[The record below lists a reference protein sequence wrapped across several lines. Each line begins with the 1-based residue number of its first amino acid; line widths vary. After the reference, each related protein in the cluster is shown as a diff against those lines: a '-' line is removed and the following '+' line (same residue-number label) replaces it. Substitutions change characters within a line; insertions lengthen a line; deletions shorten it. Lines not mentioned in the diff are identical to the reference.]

1 MEHINYVPFFFKYSN
16 QKRLCNYMQSLFK
29 CLNLIDYL
37 TGVNTQLSSNFIEP
51 LAPVAKY
58 PLPPIE

>member
-1 MEHINYVPFFFKYSN
+1 MEHINYVPFFLNIITK
-16 QKRLCNYMQSLFK
+16 KRLCNYMQSLFK
-29 CLNLIDYL
+29 FLNLIDYL